1 MVTHDQTDD
10 LLFMR
15 RAMELAGRGRG
26 TVSPNPL
33 VGCVIVYHGKIIG
46 EGWHERYGGPHA
58 EVHAVRS
65 VSDQS
70 LLSQS
75 TVYVTL
81 EPCAHYGK
89 TPPCADMLVAAGVRR
104 VVISNVDP
112 NPLVAGKGIEKLR
125 TAGIEVSLGVQQ
137 REGLELNR
145 RFFTMIQ
152 KQRPFI
158 ILKWAQT
165 ADGFM
170 ARTNYDSKWISNAYS
185 RQVTHKWRTEEDA
198 ILVGTNTALRDN
210 PQLTVRDWTGRNPT
224 RIVIDKNMSLP
235 SGLNLFDG
243 TAATIRYN
251 RLIDEVRPHEM
262 CVNIRT
268 DNFLP
273 GMLADLYERKIQS
286 LFVEGGPAT
295 LEEFIR
301 LGLWD
306 EVRIFIAPVRFGQ
319 GLPAPRPVGNSSEDD
334 ISGDRLVTIFPALD
348 NAGGIH
354 ANER

>member
-1 MVTHDQTDD
+1 MVTHDQTHD

-33 VGCVIVYHGKIIG
+33 VGCVIVYDGKIIG

-65 VSDQS
+65 VTDQS
-70 LLSQS
+70 LLSHS

-81 EPCAHYGK
+81 EPCAHHGK

-125 TAGIEVSLGVQQ
+125 AAGIEVSIGLQQ

-152 KQRPFI
+152 KHRPYI

-170 ARTNYDSKWISNAYS
+170 ARTNYDSKWISNPYS

-235 SGLNLFDG
+235 NNLNLFDA

-251 RLIDEVRPHEM
+251 RLLDEVRPQEI

-268 DNFLP
+268 DNFLR
-273 GMLADLYERKIQS
+273 GMLTDLHERKIQS

-295 LEEFIR
+295 LAEFIR
-301 LGLWD
+301 QGLWD
-306 EVRIFIAPVRFGQ
+306 EVRLFIAPVRFGQ
-319 GLPAPRPVGNSSEDD
+319 GLPAPRPVGNSSEID
-334 ISGDRLVTIFPALD
+334 IAGDRLVTIFPA
-348 NAGGIH
+348 
-354 ANER
+354 